1 VPPPMESIPENLEA
15 LLRSLADDALT
26 EDKNSKKVQHSS
38 GQVMRLLLNARR
50 TEQGYRGAEVLVG
63 PSRTEEAYVAAALAL
78 KGEEMEREGDKKDR
92 QSEEMARASKA
103 ILFFELMNADR
114 TDEAATDTVYQAMKS
129 LHLYKEGPSRATDY
143 FEGLKLNPVYEL
155 LRYFRPELDD
165 MSEKERIELL
175 ERTIGYINEYL
186 KALRRLTAFLQYG
199 KTGAYEG
206 LPTRQVTQAA
216 KQVRA
221 AEFRELVRTERG
233 APLPYAKIGKLLGEK
248 PTPGQAH
255 RSYEGRIKGMVED
268 GKGILKQALG
278 EQGYR
283 DYMEE
288 KRAELEHWQMLSKD
302 EQDAIQM
309 EENFGLA
316 PGDAYEIVDEQDY
329 RDYMKARRASRQRNP
344 RGRA

>member
-1 VPPPMESIPENLEA
+1 MESIPKNLEA
-15 LLRSLADDALT
+15 LLRSLAGDALT

-38 GQVMRLLLNARR
+38 GQVMRLLLDARR

-92 QSEEMARASKA
+92 QSDEMAQASKA
-103 ILFFELMNADR
+103 ILFFELMRLDR
-114 TDEAATDTVYQAMKS
+114 TDGAARDTVSQAMRD
-129 LHLYKEGPSRATDY
+129 LHLYKESPPRATD
-143 FEGLKLNPVYEL
+143 FVEGLRLTPVYEL
-155 LRYFRPELDD
+155 LRYFRPELDQ
-165 MSEKERIELL
+165 MSERERIELI
-175 ERTIGYINEYL
+175 ERTIDINDYL

-206 LPTRQVTQAA
+206 LPTKQVTQAG

-221 AEFRELVRTERG
+221 AEFRELVKTERG
-233 APLPYAKIGKLLGEK
+233 APLSYAKIGKLLGEK
-248 PTPGQAH
+248 PTSGQAP
-255 RSYEGRIKGMVED
+255 RSYERRIERMVEA

-288 KRAELEHWQMLSKD
+288 KRAELEHWQTLSKD
-302 EQDAIQM
+302 EQGAIHM

-316 PGDAYEIVDEQDY
+316 PEDAYEIVDEQDY
-329 RDYMKARRASRQRNP
+329 RDYMKAKRSESP
-344 RGRA
+344 EKS

>member
-1 VPPPMESIPENLEA
+1 MESIPENLEA
-15 LLRSLADDALT
+15 LLRSLAGDALT

-63 PSRTEEAYVAAALAL
+63 PSGTEEAYVAAVLAFH
-78 KGEEMEREGDKKDR
+78 GEEMEREGDKR
-92 QSEEMARASKA
+92 YSQSDEMARASKA
-103 ILFFELMNADR
+103 ILFFELMRSGR
-114 TDEAATDTVYQAMKS
+114 TDGAARDTVSQAMRD
-129 LHLYKEGPSRATDY
+129 LHLYKESPPRATD
-143 FEGLKLNPVYEL
+143 FIEGLRLTPAYEL

-165 MSEKERIELL
+165 MSERERIELI
-175 ERTIGYINEYL
+175 ERTIGYINDYL

-206 LPTRQVTQAA
+206 LPTKQVTQAA

-221 AEFRELVRTERG
+221 AEFRELVRTEQG

-248 PTPGQAH
+248 PTPGQAP
-255 RSYEGRIKGMVED
+255 RSYEGRIKRMVEA

-283 DYMEE
+283 DYVEE
-288 KRAELEHWQMLSKD
+288 KRTELEHWQTLSED
-302 EQDAIQM
+302 EKREIQM
-309 EENFGLA
+309 QENFGIS
-316 PGDAYEIVDEQDY
+316 PWDAYEVVEF
-329 RDYMKARRASRQRNP
+329 S
-344 RGRA
+344 

>member
-1 VPPPMESIPENLEA
+1 MESIPENLES
-15 LLRSLADDALT
+15 LLRVLVDDALK
-26 EDKNSKKVQHSS
+26 EHKKSKEVRHSS
-38 GQVMRLLLNARR
+38 GQVMRLSLNARR
-50 TEQGYRGAEVLVG
+50 TEQGFKGAEVLVG
-63 PSRTEEAYVAAALAL
+63 PSRTEEAYVAAVLAL
-78 KGEEMEREGDKKDR
+78 HGEEMVREGDIKNR
-92 QSEEMARASKA
+92 QSDEMAQASKA
-103 ILFFELMNADR
+103 ILFFELMRLGR
-114 TDEAATDTVYQAMKS
+114 TDGAARDSVYQAMKD
-129 LHLYKEGPSRATDY
+129 LHLYKESPSRATDY
-143 FEGLKLNPVYEL
+143 FELFRLTPVYEL
-155 LRYFRPELDD
+155 LRYFRPQLDD

-175 ERTIGYINEYL
+175 ERTIGYINHYL

-199 KTGAYEG
+199 KPGPYEG
-206 LPTRQVTQAA
+206 LPTKQVTQAA

-233 APLPYAKIGKLLGEK
+233 APLAYAKIGKLLGEK

-255 RSYEGRIKGMVED
+255 RSYEARIKRMVED

-288 KRAELEHWQMLSKD
+288 KRAELEHWQTLSKG
-302 EQDAIQM
+302 EQDEIQM
-309 EENFGLA
+309 EENFELA

-329 RDYMKARRASRQRNP
+329 RDYMKAKRASRQRNP

>member
-1 VPPPMESIPENLEA
+1 MESIREKLES
-15 LLRSLADDALT
+15 LLRSLASDALK
-26 EDKNSKKVQHSS
+26 EDKNSKRVRHSS
-38 GQVMRLLLNARR
+38 GQIMRLLLDAKR

-63 PSRTEEAYVAAALAL
+63 PSRTEEAYVAAVLAL
-78 KGEEMEREGDKKDR
+78 QGEEMEREGDEKNL
-92 QSEEMARASKA
+92 QSNEMAQASKA
-103 ILFFELMNADR
+103 ILYFELMRSGR
-114 TDEAATDTVYQAMKS
+114 TDGAARDTVHQAMRD
-129 LHLYKEGPSRATDY
+129 LHLYREGPVKATDY
-143 FEGLKLNPVYEL
+143 FEGLMLNPVHEL

-175 ERTIGYINEYL
+175 ERTIRYINDYL

-199 KTGAYEG
+199 KPGPYEG

-233 APLPYAKIGKLLGEK
+233 DPLPYAKIGKLLGEK

-255 RSYEGRIKGMVED
+255 RSYEGRIRGMVED

-283 DYMEE
+283 DYVEE

-309 EENFGLA
+309 EENFGLG

-329 RDYMKARRASRQRNP
+329 RDYMKARRASRKRNP